1 VALCHCVTPA
11 IDRSVRVVK
20 QSYSSL
26 QTLYKSYINDHRSAV
41 LHHLRA
47 CEQDTV
53 IMSLGKIL
61 RKAVTHLTSSEPR
74 RRLDDVLRQCRHP
87 GRGDQYLI
95 DIVDLGSTHLYRSSQ
110 ILVKIRLGSVMR
122 DIRELREQ
130 IIRYAEWASGLLP
143 SVEKQCSELFTWI
156 KVTSSLSNTEL
167 VAKEHLEGVAELHR
181 ASAEIRTNL
190 KRIGEAPYLLQEIE
204 ATLDKLCTCENNL
217 SEQTN
222 LRKASQIERL
232 VDPLITPVQDA
243 NLSQASLHVNR
254 RRRPI
259 KGSGIVIDDYIE
271 VSHEV
276 DLIFE
281 LCKSLAAV
289 LRDLDHLLKTS
300 QHVIEPL

>member
-1 VALCHCVTPA
+1 
-11 IDRSVRVVK
+11 
-20 QSYSSL
+20 
-26 QTLYKSYINDHRSAV
+26 
-41 LHHLRA
+41 
-47 CEQDTV
+47 
-53 IMSLGKIL
+53 MSLEKIL
-61 RKAVTHLTSSEPR
+61 RKAVTHLTSSEPK

-87 GRGDQYLI
+87 RRGDRYLI
-95 DIVDLGSTHLYRSSQ
+95 DIIDLGSTHIYKSSQ
-110 ILVKIRLGSVMR
+110 ILVNIRLGSVMR

-143 SVEKQCSELFTWI
+143 SVKKQCSELFTWI
-156 KVTSSLSNTEL
+156 KVTSSLRNTEL

-181 ASAEIRTNL
+181 ESAEIRTNL
-190 KRIGEAPYLLQEIE
+190 KRVREAPYLLRDIE
-204 ATLDKLCTCENNL
+204 ATLDRLCTCENNL

-232 VDPLITPVQDA
+232 VDPLITPVRDA
-243 NLSQASLHVNR
+243 NLSQVSLHINR
-254 RRRPI
+254 RRRRI

-276 DLIFE
+276 DLTFE

-300 QHVIEPL
+300 QHIIEPL